1 MVLENRV
8 GPQCI
13 RIEKRNCNIKMILH
27 REFFQCVHDD
37 GGWDWGWGWGAT
49 LVYADDNRWSNCT
62 TTNCSS
68 SRPIRIETRSE
79 NWNARRR
86 VTWFWNRK
94 SHTRRPIG
102 NNGCQWRIYT
112 LEMRSRKRQMQMRF
126 SPLNSVSA
134 MYNDLGKYLN
144 LYYKKTF
151 ACTYVVRVVWNIFE
165 FLWRCNEIRLSRSYW
180 WINKLKI
187 DLKHQFKR
195 IFSKEE
201 KKKRITSIGDG
212 PVGYWSLL
220 M

>member
-8 GPQCI
+8 GAQCI

-37 GGWDWGWGWGAT
+37 GGWDWGWWRGAT

-134 MYNDLGKYLN
+134 TYNDLEKYFNFCYRKLSRVHTLCV
-144 LYYKKTF
+144 LYETF
-151 ACTYVVRVVWNIFE
+151 SNFFDAVT
-165 FLWRCNEIRLSRSYW
+165 EIRLSRSYW
-180 WINKLKI
+180 
-187 DLKHQFKR
+187 
-195 IFSKEE
+195 
-201 KKKRITSIGDG
+201 
-212 PVGYWSLL
+212 
-220 M
+220 

>member
-1 MVLENRV
+1 MGV
-8 GPQCI
+8 GI
-13 RIEKRNCNIKMILH
+13 GGG
-27 REFFQCVHDD
+27 D
-37 GGWDWGWGWGAT
+37 GGAT

-134 MYNDLGKYLN
+134 TYNDLGKYFSF
-144 LYYKKTF
+144 YYKK
-151 ACTYVVRVVWNIFE
+151 
-165 FLWRCNEIRLSRSYW
+165 LSRVHTLCVLYETFS
-180 WINKLKI
+180 NFF
-187 DLKHQFKR
+187 DAVTRFECRDR
-195 IFSKEE
+195 IGK
-201 KKKRITSIGDG
+201 
-212 PVGYWSLL
+212 
-220 M
+220 